1 MEEQKQAKQQMQIDS
16 DILNTLSTAV
26 RVSKKKGNLDRD
38 EYKKGINA
46 SKTETLLLFLL
57 FEDVLKK
64 FDMPS
69 TDEDKL
75 SIASALLKGV
85 NYTIKNIE
93 ELCPILSKSY
103 ANETNSIGIF
113 ISAAINKII
122 KETDTINLDF
132 AGIEVNCLGYCL
144 TRGNL
149 IIKGSVGDDTGHSM
163 QSGSIT
169 IHGNAGDRTGD
180 SMEDGSIIV
189 DGNAGKYTGDFMQS
203 GSITI
208 HGNSGDFTGDYM
220 KGGSIIVEGNSDADT
235 GISMQSGSI
244 TIHGNAGDAT
254 GYYMEGGSIIVDGN
268 AGDWTGYSMQSG
280 SITIHGNAGE
290 GTGRLSEGGEIRING
305 KIGSLWYS
313 RAVIYNGRFYYA
325 KKWSIKGILARI
337 KTVLILLLSD
347 G

>member
-16 DILNTLSTAV
+16 DILNTLSKAV
-26 RVSKKKGNLDRD
+26 RAPKEKGNLDRD

-46 SKTETLLLFLL
+46 SKTKTFFLL
-57 FEDVLKK
+57 FEDALEEFKANS
-64 FDMPS
+64 FIDENFS
-69 TDEDKL
+69 T
-75 SIASALLKGV
+75 ASTLFKGV
-85 NYTIKNIE
+85 NYTIKDIE

-149 IIKGSVGDDTGHSM
+149 IIKGSVGGYTGHSM

-169 IHGNAGDRTGD
+169 IHGNAGDWTGN

-208 HGNSGDFTGDYM
+208 HGNAGEYTGH
-220 KGGSIIVEGNSDADT
+220 S
-235 GISMQSGSI
+235 
-244 TIHGNAGDAT
+244 
-254 GYYMEGGSIIVDGN
+254 MEGGSIIVDGN
-268 AGDWTGYSMQSG
+268 AGNYVG
-280 SITIHGNAGE
+280 IF
-290 GTGRLSEGGEIRING
+290 SEGGEIKVNGEING
-305 KIGSLWYS
+305 ISNNAKAAIFCEGKRAKSIEYLNS
-313 RAVIYNGRFYYA
+313 RKVIH
-325 KKWSIKGILARI
+325 W
-337 KTVLILLLSD
+337 V
-347 G
+347 